1 MDLYLI
7 SLQRITFPISTK
19 VRLVNS
25 NNLTI
30 SSIPVD
36 KLAEELT
43 LTYKELLNRVNPL
56 ELSLFHNNQEIVIY
70 ANVIVQIY
78 ELNDI
83 VCKKTNKII

>member
-1 MDLYLI
+1 M
-7 SLQRITFPISTK
+7 K

-30 SSIPVD
+30 PSIPVD

-70 ANVIVQIY
+70 ANVVVQIY

-83 VCKKTNKII
+83 VC